1 MNRALPLKYNTTWNC
16 NIAKE
21 LKIGNNVL
29 HIFWDYFKSASSTQ
43 ITYFDLLDTYV
54 KFRYD

>member
-29 HIFWDYFKSASSTQ
+29 HIYQDYFKSASST
-43 ITYFDLLDTYV
+43 
-54 KFRYD
+54 